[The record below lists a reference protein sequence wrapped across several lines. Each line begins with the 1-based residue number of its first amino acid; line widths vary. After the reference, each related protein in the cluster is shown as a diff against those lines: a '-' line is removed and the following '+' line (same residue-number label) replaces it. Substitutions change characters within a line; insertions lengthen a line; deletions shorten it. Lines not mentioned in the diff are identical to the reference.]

1 MRVSQ
6 MLLKIPTLSSGKGRG
21 EERESLPGTLICL
34 LSDEVLA
41 DVCP

>member
-1 MRVSQ
+1 

-21 EERESLPGTLICL
+21 EERERAFQELLSVS